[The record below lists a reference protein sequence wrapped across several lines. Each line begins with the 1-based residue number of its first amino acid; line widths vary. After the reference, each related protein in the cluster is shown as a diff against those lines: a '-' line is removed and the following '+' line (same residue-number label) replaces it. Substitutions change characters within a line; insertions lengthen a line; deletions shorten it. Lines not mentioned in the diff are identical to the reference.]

1 MSGASRRERAAAARN
16 AAQASEKRRE
26 RTVRIVG
33 AVTVLAVVVGIIV
46 IAVVARNSS
55 DAANQVTRVEPDPN
69 APLPEGVLGAD
80 SPYAYG
86 VPYGSAPETAPVL
99 ELWEDFQCPACGALE
114 EVSGAGIAEL
124 AETGQIQLIW
134 RPTHFL
140 DANLGNDASNR
151 AIAAWGCAIDA
162 GKTREYHDVVYA
174 NQPEQEGAGYTRDQ
188 LIAFG
193 EQSGIAGADLETFTQ
208 CVQDGT
214 YRAWAANSDQEFQ
227 AAGHQGTP
235 FGLLNGIV
243 VENTTLAD
251 LEALKATV
259 AQAGGQ

>member
-33 AVTVLAVVVGIIV
+33 AVTVLVVVVGIIA
-46 IAVVARNSS
+46 IAVVARSSS

-80 SPYAYG
+80 SAFPYG
-86 VPYGSAPETAPVL
+86 VPYGSGAESAPVL

-114 EVSGAGIAEL
+114 EVNGKGIAEL
-124 AETGQIQLIW
+124 AESGQVQLIW

-162 GKTREYHDVVYA
+162 GKVREYHDLIYA
-174 NQPEQEGAGYTRDQ
+174 NQPETEGAGYTQDQ
-188 LIAFG
+188 LLSFG
-193 EQSGIAGADLETFTQ
+193 EQVGLSGADLDSFTQ

-214 YRAWAANSDQEFQ
+214 YRAWAANSNQEFQ

-235 FGLLNGIV
+235 FGLIDGVV
-243 VENTTLAD
+243 VENATLAD
-251 LEALKATV
+251 PEALKAAV
-259 AQAGGQ
+259 AEAGAK